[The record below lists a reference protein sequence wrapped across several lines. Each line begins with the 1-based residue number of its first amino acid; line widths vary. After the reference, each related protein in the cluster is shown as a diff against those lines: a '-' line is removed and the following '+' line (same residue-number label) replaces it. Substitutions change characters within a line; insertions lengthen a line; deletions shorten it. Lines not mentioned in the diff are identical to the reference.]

1 MDDSGLRRGGALVLL
16 RLAPLFP
23 PTHMVA
29 LRRTAG
35 GGLPPLPVV
44 PLVRRM
50 VPVLFLLDDAPM
62 VGRGGV
68 PLAVPTAD
76 RLRID
81 ANVAADNG
89 RRGGVPPLPVLPT
102 VLPTVPEGEID
113 NRDEPYEPDDDDN
126 RLRLPAVV
134 VGPPSYDP
142 RLPKL
147 DRPKL
152 PEDDRP
158 RPPPLLLP
166 PVPAEPAEPTELHL
180 GRRPAFLFC

>member
-1 MDDSGLRRGGALVLL
+1 MDDSGLLRGGALVLKEL
-16 RLAPLFP
+16 LVAPLFLP
-23 PTHMVA
+23 PSAHRVA

-44 PLVRRM
+44 LLPRPRPRM
-50 VPVLFLLDDAPM
+50 VPVLFLLVEDAPM

-81 ANVAADNG
+81 ATVAADNG
-89 RRGGVPPLPVLPT
+89 RRGGVPPAALVPA
-102 VLPTVPEGEID
+102 VPEGEIE
-113 NRDEPYEPDDDDN
+113 NRDEPPYEPDDDN

-134 VGPPSYDP
+134 AGPPSYDP
-142 RLPKL
+142 RLPIL
-147 DRPKL
+147 PRLPKL

-158 RPPPLLLP
+158 RPP
-166 PVPAEPAEPTELHL
+166 
-180 GRRPAFLFC
+180 